1 MLGKLIVWFDQS
13 NNSGA
18 IDVKMDGS
26 VLEEISFFKMLGRC
40 FSSRLNW
47 DSYIVFIVKTATK
60 EP

>member
-1 MLGKLIVWFDQS
+1 M
-13 NNSGA
+13 
-18 IDVKMDGS
+18 KMDGS